1 MSMQRYDLRHLKENF
16 LPRME
21 EILGKMSL
29 DEVAIFLFEEGD
41 FSAVTKATNRV
52 LELGEELM
60 NSIKYNQVDWTMVIK
75 KRSN

>member
-1 MSMQRYDLRHLKENF
+1 MQRYDLRHLKENF
-16 LPRME
+16 LPKME

-41 FSAVTKATNRV
+41 FSAVTISSNRV
-52 LELGEELM
+52 LELGVELM
-60 NSIKYNQVDWTMVIK
+60 NSLKYNQVDWTKVIK